1 MLNIIKSDLFRIVR
15 GKAIYI
21 SIIIM
26 IIMLITSIIG
36 MAPGRIGIVVT
47 NSEIRKET
55 GENSELQE
63 KISDTSSL
71 LETRKI
77 LKEYGEFELDRQI
90 IGANSNLYY
99 IFIVVVFT
107 IVCADLSGGT
117 VKNTLSSA
125 ISRKKYYLSKLIIS
139 LILGTIII
147 FINNYAI
154 YFLNILINGVK
165 FSTDFVEF
173 TKLTI
178 IQLPIM
184 YGIISV
190 LVCIAFV
197 TKRKAIYNSIA
208 IPLIIV
214 IQLILMSIITLF
226 RLDSTIMTNWEF
238 QYILS
243 NLAENPENIYILKTT
258 LLGVGYMILFN
269 IVGFYS
275 FKKAEIK

>member
-238 QYILS
+238 QYVLS

>member
-197 TKRKAIYNSIA
+197 TKRKAIYNGIA